1 VKHGFIPRTK
11 WTFPYERVS
20 APTVINQT
28 QHVAHPLLASWSR
41 WHIYTLRPTS
51 KSVTMSEQGAKGD
64 DEVTLKLSDRPKRTS
79 TEDNLENGTKV
90 HSVRPRCGSYSW
102 VVCFGIDDS
111 TICEQSFNCTYWLLR
126 QYSHSYSIVSVHRSG
141 NVTAVCTIIPH
152 VKWSRR

>member
-1 VKHGFIPRTK
+1 MKHAFIPQTK
-11 WTFPYERVS
+11 WTVPDQRVS
-20 APTVINQT
+20 APSVINQT
-28 QHVAHPLLASWSR
+28 QHQLLASWSR

-64 DEVTLKLSDRPKRTS
+64 DEVTLKLSDRPKRIS

-126 QYSHSYSIVSVHRSG
+126 QHSHSRSIVSVHRSG
-141 NVTAVCTIIPH
+141 NGNVPAVWSVIPH
-152 VKWSRR
+152 VKRSRR